1 MLIEVTYSA
10 SVERRKTQG
19 HIEDQRQALKVVVS
33 AAEAISA
40 STCAK
45 LLDAIGVNHRPTH
58 VRLSEAIAV
67 HLELCEALTVAN
79 NRENSSLASKY
90 LHSHRPEFFP
100 ILDSF
105 FREGWSWVMDQLGLN
120 YKGWRDLGK
129 VGRYKDWCEH
139 VLQRRDLIEESRC
152 ETVSLRQIDNYLLS
166 IMSLDGRGGW
176 GLPRLPS

>member
-1 MLIEVTYSA
+1 MLIGRTYSA
-10 SVERRKTQG
+10 SVERRKTKG
-19 HIEDQRQALKVVVS
+19 HIKDERQALEVVIA

-45 LLDAIGVNHRPTH
+45 LLDAIGVNDRLTH
-58 VRLSEAIAV
+58 DRLPEAIAI
-67 HLELCEALTVAN
+67 HLELCKALTVAN

-90 LHSHRPEFFP
+90 LHFHRPEFFP
-100 ILDSF
+100 IVDSYV
-105 FREGWSWVMDQLGLN
+105 REGWSWVMDELGLS

-129 VGRYKDWCEH
+129 VGHYKDWCEH
-139 VLQRRDLIEESRC
+139 VLQLRGLIEESLC
-152 ETVSLRQIDNYLLS
+152 ETVNLRKIDNYLLS